1 MSKSAAR
8 YINGVCSVIL
18 IGIKCMQKVATVI
31 RRIDRGYRVKII
43 KGQPG
48 HDRIELR
55 RAWSP
60 LKKVVSLSQYEM
72 ALVEVALSAR
82 NHQQVVASAPAL

>member
-1 MSKSAAR
+1 
-8 YINGVCSVIL
+8 
-18 IGIKCMQKVATVI
+18 MQKVAAVI
-31 RRIDRGYRVKII
+31 RRIDSGYRAKII
-43 KGQPG
+43 KDRPG

-60 LKKVVSLSQYEM
+60 LKKVVALSQYEM

-82 NHQQVVASAPAL
+82 NQKQVVMQASTP